1 MKKIILE
8 MYICAIMLLCGCAV
22 GETSD
27 NYEAGS
33 TSESTQNV
41 EAATYSQEVETV
53 VKEYAVESDG
63 TLFDPIPNAE
73 LDEEGEPEY
82 SAQEIENK
90 EVWEIIF
97 SQDYIS
103 NGMEM
108 TVEVWLES
116 GRYSGAKLC
125 FYPSN
130 APDDVK
136 EVAVPVNEYYISEVM
151 YCGDF
156 ILVDR
161 TTGAHE
167 AHSPLVYCEV
177 DGQWVEA
184 FDEKARSYTYELI
197 LGDDLQGKVIM
208 EGTEIPF
215 DASAWAQVYQDYG
228 YYADGKKTE
237 RAVELEKEIA
247 QRSFM
252 SVDMVTVEDNQ
263 LVLSK
268 YVDNYAAWDDL
279 VQLVAYFAYEDG
291 EWVITKVTGTELEYP
306 Y

>member
-1 MKKIILE
+1 
-8 MYICAIMLLCGCAV
+8 MYICATMLLCGCV
-22 GETSD
+22 LGEAS
-27 NYEAGS
+27 G
-33 TSESTQNV
+33 NV
-41 EAATYSQEVETV
+41 ETDSVTNATESAQSGENTIDSLMTETTI
-53 VKEYAVESDG
+53 KEYAAEEDSSLLD
-63 TLFDPIPNAE
+63 DIPNAE

-125 FYPSN
+125 FYPNN

-161 TTGAHE
+161 TTGARE
-167 AHSPLVYCEV
+167 VHSPLVYCEV
-177 DGQWVEA
+177 DGQWAEA
-184 FDEKARSYTYELI
+184 FNEKAQSYTYELI

-215 DASAWAQVYQDYG
+215 DASAWEQVYQDYG

-247 QRSFM
+247 QRNFM

-279 VQLVAYFAYEDG
+279 VQLTAYFAYEDG